1 MKVDDTYW
9 KQIIDITETRL
20 LVNNA
25 WSGSSIAKQG
35 GAKRGVQLHDNY
47 GYYNGETPDII
58 LVHYGTNDY
67 LSFVSQGDEAYG
79 VESFA
84 ASYDEMVAAMLETY
98 EDVDIYLFTFPHYK
112 TNEDHIAIQQ
122 EYNDVI
128 RATAEKYRCPLVD
141 LHNNSAFNLETF
153 KELTVDGLHPNKAGM
168 DAITDT
174 LYNVMC
180 EQYIK

>member
-1 MKVDDTYW
+1 M
-9 KQIIDITETRL
+9 IPIGSRL
-20 LVNNA
+20 LISPN
-25 WSGSSIAKQG
+25 
-35 GAKRGVQLHDNY
+35 
-47 GYYNGETPDII
+47 
-58 LVHYGTNDY
+58 
-67 LSFVSQGDEAYG
+67 
-79 VESFA
+79 
-84 ASYDEMVAAMLETY
+84 
-98 EDVDIYLFTFPHYK
+98 YK

-122 EYNDVI
+122 EYNDAI

-153 KELTVDGLHPNKAGM
+153 KELTVYGLHPNKAGM